1 MKKYIKLFSCIILS
15 AFFFQSCIDD
25 KITYTTENTTQGVI
39 GRSPAALEAL
49 ANSAVAYMFKYGDL
63 EEGGNSQTEFGY
75 AAIQI
80 QRECL
85 ASDVSVPDIRRDH
98 FHYWSGLEKEIGANH
113 YQVNLTWRFYYT
125 LIFQTNNII
134 NSIGDPEDGASKVIQ
149 EYYGIAKFFRALGY
163 FDLAR
168 MYEYKRSGRA
178 SSDAEADA
186 NGLWGLTVPI
196 VDENTDEAATRNNP
210 RVPFYVMYRFV
221 LSDLNQ
227 AEKYLETY
235 IREAKNKPDITAVNA
250 LKARFWLEMGTRF
263 EKKPSDLQL
272 MLSYENN
279 EDIHYDKMGITTAKE
294 CFELAALYARKVID
308 AGAYRPV
315 TREEWHDPINGFNEA
330 KHPSWVF
337 GIIISNPDNVYNTFR
352 NWIGHICTEYQN
364 GFCNDDRKAFRQ
376 IDAKLWQ
383 SMPDADWRKYTW
395 IAPEDAGKNPD
406 KNKYSTILTDTEW
419 KIRTPYTGFKFR
431 PKNGEKLEYKTAC
444 QSDIPLIRVEEMY
457 YIEAEALAYTQGL
470 SAGVNALKNFTN
482 THRYTDNSYN
492 PQPSNIDDFVDN
504 YLLVQKRIELWLEG
518 TTYFDKKR
526 RDLNVVRG
534 YSGTSFTIPEQ
545 QYNSPEGYAPFWFH
559 FYLPAAKEIDR
570 NKACLQNPSPAPSA
584 EYLWKE

>member
-1 MKKYIKLFSCIILS
+1 MKKNIKILLGSIFIITL
-15 AFFFQSCIDD
+15 FFQSCIED
-25 KITYTTENTTQGVI
+25 IYTTENATQTVV

-49 ANSAVAYMFKYGDL
+49 ANSAVAYMFKYEDL
-63 EEGGNSQTEFGY
+63 KEGGNAQTEFGY

-98 FHYWSGLEKEIGANH
+98 FHYWSGIEYEIGANH

-134 NSIGDPEDGASKVIQ
+134 TSIGNPEEAGKVIQ

-168 MYEYKRSGRA
+168 MYEYKKSGRA
-178 SSDAEADA
+178 SSDAEAEA
-186 NGLWGLTVPI
+186 NNLWGLTVPI
-196 VDENTDEAATRNNP
+196 VDEYTDEAATRNNP
-210 RVPFYVMYRFV
+210 RVPFYTMYRFV
-221 LSDLNQ
+221 LTDLNQ
-227 AEKYLETY
+227 AEQYLDTY
-235 IREAKNKPDITAVNA
+235 VREAKNKPDITAVWA

-263 EKKPSDLQL
+263 EKSPADLQT
-272 MLSYENN
+272 MLSHENDA
-279 EDIHYDKMGITTAKE
+279 DIEHYDKMEITTAKQ
-294 CFELAALYARKVID
+294 CYELAASYARKVID
-308 AGAYRPV
+308 SRYRPV
-315 TREEWHDPINGFNEA
+315 TREEWHDPVRGFNEA
-330 KHPSWVF
+330 THPSWVF
-337 GIIISNPDNVYNTFR
+337 GIVISSPDNVYNTFR

-376 IDAKLWQ
+376 IDARLWQ

-395 IAPEDAGKNPD
+395 IAPEDAGKDPD
-406 KNKYSTILTDTEW
+406 RTKYSTLLTDTEW
-419 KIRTPYTGFKFR
+419 KIRTAYTGFKFR

-470 SAGVNALKNFTN
+470 ATGVSALKNFTN
-482 THRYTDNSYN
+482 TYRYTDGSYN

-504 YLLVQKRIELWLEG
+504 YLLTQKRIELWLEG

-526 RDLNVVRG
+526 RNMNVVRG
-534 YSGTSFTIPEQ
+534 YPGTSFTIPEQ
-545 QYNSPEGYAPFWFH
+545 RYNSPEGYAPFWFH
-559 FYLPAAKEIDR
+559 FFLPAVKEIDR
-570 NKACLQNPSPAPSA
+570 NKACLQNPSPSPSP
-584 EYLWKE
+584 EYLWKQ